1 MAFTI
6 SFITLVFIFI
16 VQLVLPYFVKRTV
29 VFGVSIPEQYI
40 KEEQLKSF
48 KRQYVIV
55 SVIISILM
63 IGGFI
68 AWVKNANPADELLII
83 VSTIIQFVFIF
94 ISFAIYFYFHNKTKK
109 FKNEKGWTEELKE
122 VAVADLTIRSA
133 DEMPSWNIYLVPF
146 LVVIGIIIYTLF
158 QYDALPNKI
167 PTHWGADGK
176 PDAYSEKSYFT
187 VIQLLLILIVMQV
200 MFLAFHI
207 AIKNT
212 GIKLSATNVNASK
225 KRQLTI
231 RKYTAWFLYYT
242 VLLMTVLFALIHFQM
257 LYPNLLNDRAMMF
270 LPIGFLIA
278 TLAGTIVLLVKVGLS
293 DKDSDVLVT
302 DPIMDKDEDKY
313 WKGGLFYFNRNDPSI
328 FVEQRF
334 GVGWTINLANPK
346 AYLLLFGPIV
356 LILIIAF
363 I

>member
-6 SFITLVFIFI
+6 SFVTLVFIFI
-16 VQLVLPYFVKRTV
+16 IQLVLPYFVKRTV

-40 KEEQLKSF
+40 KEEQLKIF

-55 SVIISILM
+55 SLIISILI

-68 AWVKNANPADELLII
+68 VWVMNANPADELLII

-94 ISFAIYFYFHNKTKK
+94 ISLIIYFYFHNKTKK
-109 FKNEKGWTEELKE
+109 FKNEMKWAEELKE
-122 VAVADLTIRSA
+122 VAVADLTIHSA
-133 DEMPSWNIYLVPF
+133 DEMPSWNIYLIPF
-146 LVVIGIIIYTLF
+146 AVVLGILIYTLF
-158 QYDALPNKI
+158 QYDALPREI

-200 MFLAFHI
+200 MFLGIHI
-207 AIKNT
+207 AIKNS

-225 KRQLTI
+225 RRQLTI

-242 VLLMTVLFALIHFQM
+242 VLLMTFLFALIHFQM
-257 LYPNLLNDRAMMF
+257 LHPNLFNEQVMML

-278 TLAGTIVLLVKVGLS
+278 TLVGTIVLLVKVGFS

-302 DPIMDKDEDKY
+302 EPIMDKDEDKY

-346 AYLLLFGPIV
+346 SYLLLFGPIV